1 MMLRAFA
8 GDARGA
14 SAVEFAITAPIFC
27 MLLVGIIEGGL
38 LLWTQIGLQHGTQM
52 AARCAT
58 IDRSVCGSADQ
69 IQSYAAQQSYGLNPP
84 SSTFTFSAAAC
95 GNQVSASYQFQLL
108 SNYFGMPAL
117 QIRAQS
123 CFPT

>member
-27 MLLVGIIEGGL
+27 MLLVGIVEGGM
-38 LLWTQIGLQHGTQM
+38 LLWAQIGLQHGTQM

-58 IDRSVCGSADQ
+58 IDTSVCGSADQ

-84 SSTFTFSAAAC
+84 SSTFSFSAAAC
-95 GNQVSASYQFQLL
+95 GNQVSASYRFALI

>member
-27 MLLVGIIEGGL
+27 MLLVGIVEGGM
-38 LLWTQIGLQHGTQM
+38 LLWAQIGLQHGTQM

-58 IDRSVCGSADQ
+58 IDTSVCGSADQ

-95 GNQVSASYQFQLL
+95 GNQVSASYQFSLI

>member
-95 GNQVSASYQFQLL
+95 GDQVSASYQFQLL